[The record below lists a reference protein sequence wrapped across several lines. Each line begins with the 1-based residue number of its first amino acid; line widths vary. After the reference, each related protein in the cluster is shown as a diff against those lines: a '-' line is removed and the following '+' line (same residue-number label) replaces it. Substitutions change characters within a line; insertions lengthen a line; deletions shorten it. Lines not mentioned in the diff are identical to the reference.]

1 MPVVEDAFV
10 GSSAEVAPARGLG
23 GGAPQGSLDD
33 LLNNYTGPRGP
44 QPGGFDG
51 SVYLSPALAEVVPG
65 ARGMLVAADGRVKP
79 VFSSAVRWSQLR
91 RGLSGAVRDLVEPR
105 LKRHY
110 GLRGSRWA
118 EHLRLPPDAVEAVLA
133 PRKPRDFHPRP
144 DGRDER
150 DKWLAE
156 LLFRLLMD
164 AELKDL
170 ERIRRSR
177 QKCGT
182 SVLES
187 AHRDRRN
194 GRIRETASRLLCG
207 SWGCASCSTRKS
219 GGHRRRAGKAFLT
232 AQRHG
237 IPLVFLTLTFD
248 PRTFLDQGY
257 RPEHVAVATWRAK
270 GPALAAFL
278 RRLRQ
283 LIGPFPYFSMAEAQ
297 RSGNAHLHIAVLSRK
312 LVELMAIEAGRTPG
326 ELAREASARQAASR
340 NEEVDTCPCEFPQL
354 LSDLKQM
361 AVDSGFGV
369 QFTAFPIPDD
379 EAERVVR
386 YIGKGPL
393 HAVLD
398 EAGDADPPGLGA
410 FVGEMTKTRQRQLPV
425 IPRNARCMSV
435 GGGFKQLE
443 QGTLPAYLLSSDASG
458 GGLADV
464 ARKGDAADPGDESG
478 PEWEFLGGAIHCN
491 RSMEH
496 VLLDIAPVVG
506 GAPAEPIVGPDFRPG
521 QPRDDEGR
529 RPRQVRSVRLDGLDA
544 LGLFPKRRDTA
555 DARLRSLSRAGA
567 RLTYA
572 HCPRTRDEELLVA
585 LGRGGYL
592 DRASREDGPSFL
604 ASVRGRWSGELD
616 IPIRSAQRPS
626 ASHLADAEEPPVL
639 PVGGFDQPRRS
650 VDPFRYTPDLA
661 QHPNLDCRRRAY
673 WVPRAPAEQRA
684 LFPEGGD

>member
-1 MPVVEDAFV
+1 MPVVEDAFA

-44 QPGGFDG
+44 RPGGLDA
-51 SVYLSPALAEVVPG
+51 SVYLSPELAEILPG
-65 ARGMLVAADGRVKP
+65 AKGLMVAADGRVKP
-79 VFSSAVRWSQLR
+79 VYSSTVRWSVLR
-91 RGLSGAVRDLVEPR
+91 QGVSDAVLRLLEPL

-110 GLRGSRWA
+110 GLRGSTWA
-118 EHLRLPPDAVEAVLA
+118 ERLRVPAAMVEAVLD
-133 PRKPRDFHPRP
+133 PRIPSDFPPRP
-144 DGRDER
+144 EERDER

-170 ERIRRSR
+170 ECIQNSR
-177 QKCGT
+177 EKCGT

-187 AHRDRRN
+187 AHRDKRD

-207 SWGCASCSTRKS
+207 SWGCASCSTRKA
-219 GGHRRRAGKAFLT
+219 GGLRRRAAKGFLT
-232 AQRHG
+232 ARRHG

-257 RPEHVAVATWRAK
+257 RPEHVGVATWRAK
-270 GPALAAFL
+270 GAAQAAFL

-297 RSGNAHLHIAVLSRK
+297 QSGNAHLHIAVLSRK
-312 LVELMAIEAGRTPG
+312 LVGLMASEAGRTPG
-326 ELAREASARQAASR
+326 ELAREASARQAAYR
-340 NEEVDTCPCEFPQL
+340 DEEADACPCEFPQL

-361 AVDSGFGV
+361 AVDASFGV

-379 EAERVVR
+379 EAERVVG

-393 HAVLD
+393 RTVLG
-398 EAGDADPPGLGA
+398 EAGDAEPPGLGA
-410 FVGEMTKTRQRQLPV
+410 FVGEMTKTRQRRLPV

-435 GGGFKQLE
+435 GGGFKLLE
-443 QGTLPAYLLSSDASG
+443 QGALPAYLLGSVESG
-458 GGLADV
+458 GVRGEV
-464 ARKGDAADPGDESG
+464 PRQRDAVDPGDESG
-478 PEWEFLGGAIHCN
+478 SEWEYIGSAIHCG

-496 VLLDIAPVVG
+496 VLLDVVPAAGGVPV
-506 GAPAEPIVGPDFRPG
+506 EPLVGPDFRPG
-521 QPRDDEGR
+521 LRRDEQGK
-529 RPRQVRSVRLDGLDA
+529 RPRQVRSVRLTGVGA
-544 LGLFPKRRDTA
+544 LGLFPERRDTVHA
-555 DARLRSLSRAGA
+555 RVSAASVRDARP
-567 RLTYA
+567 TYA
-572 HCPRTRDEELLVA
+572 GCPRALDDELLVA
-585 LGRGGYL
+585 LGKGGYL
-592 DRASREDGPSFL
+592 WRESRWDGRAFL
-604 ASVRGRWSGELD
+604 GAVRRRWSGELD
-616 IPIRSAQRPS
+616 IPVRSPRRAPS
-626 ASHLADAEEPPVL
+626 PTLADVSEPRAL
-639 PVGGFDQPRRS
+639 QVGGFDQPRRS

-661 QHPNLDCRRRAY
+661 KHPNLDCRRRAY